1 MLGVTYKELFASIVR
16 DEKMLEKCIVMAEA
30 LEQYEEA
37 DLLYTIY
44 SHLTIADLVHS
55 PKLVV
60 TVQHP
65 SMNMGTGDGCFC
77 VGRGLVG
84 KSRCT
89 FVWRNKRGFDIVC

>member
-1 MLGVTYKELFASIVR
+1 MLGVTYEELFASIVR

-44 SHLTIADLVHS
+44 SHLTIADLVPS

-77 VGRGLVG
+77 IGGRLVWQAG
-84 KSRCT
+84 GTLVKG
-89 FVWRNKRGFDIVC
+89 NE